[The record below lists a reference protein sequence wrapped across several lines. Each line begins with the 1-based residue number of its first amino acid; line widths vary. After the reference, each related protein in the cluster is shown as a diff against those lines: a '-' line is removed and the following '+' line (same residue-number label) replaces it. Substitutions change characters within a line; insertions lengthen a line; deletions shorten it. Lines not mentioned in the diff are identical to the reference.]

1 MELLKAEIF
10 LWLKQKGKSEIQSK
24 RIQYAIDDLKMKDY
38 VLRKQR
44 PLSFRSG
51 RNSTA
56 YNLTEIRKI
65 LPQSLLVRA

>member
-1 MELLKAEIF
+1 MELPKAEIF

-51 RNSTA
+51 KELSSA
-56 YNLTEIRKI
+56 YNLTEIRSRFF
-65 LPQSLLVRA
+65 LRVFW

>member
-51 RNSTA
+51 KELNSA
-56 YNLTEIRKI
+56 YNLTEIRSRFF
-65 LPQSLLVRA
+65 LRVFW

>member
-1 MELLKAEIF
+1 MELPKAEIF

-51 RNSTA
+51 KELNSA
-56 YNLTEIRKI
+56 YNLTEIRSRFF
-65 LPQSLLVRA
+65 LRVFW

>member
-51 RNSTA
+51 KELSSA
-56 YNLTEIRKI
+56 YNLTEIRSRFF
-65 LPQSLLVRA
+65 LRVFW

>member
-10 LWLKQKGKSEIQSK
+10 LWLKQKGKSEIQSR

-51 RNSTA
+51 KELNSA
-56 YNLTEIRKI
+56 YNLTEIRSRFF
-65 LPQSLLVRA
+65 LRVFW

>member
-1 MELLKAEIF
+1 M
-10 LWLKQKGKSEIQSK
+10 KQKGKSEIQSR

-51 RNSTA
+51 KELNSA
-56 YNLTEIRKI
+56 YNLTEIRSRFF
-65 LPQSLLVRA
+65 LRVFW